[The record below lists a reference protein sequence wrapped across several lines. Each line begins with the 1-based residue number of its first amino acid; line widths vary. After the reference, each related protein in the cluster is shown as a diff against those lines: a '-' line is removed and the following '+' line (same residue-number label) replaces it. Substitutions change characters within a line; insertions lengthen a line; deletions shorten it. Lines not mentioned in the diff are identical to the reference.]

1 MGTFEEKHFYFSLPP
16 PPFFLYLR
24 ARWYPLLLYFS
35 RKMFFGK
42 TGENLLSEPL
52 KESLFS
58 PCFPLLTLPNL
69 DRFFSFFPFNPVGLG
84 LVFSPG
90 KESCV
95 LVYVCVEEEQSL
107 GRVRD
112 ETFLLLLSGPS
123 TQTPAVPSWKTFF
136 MSVVNYIRFPLRGEF
151 TMWSEP
157 SLIGHPLC
165 RGARGLQHHTRETW
179 VVFPPFSCI
188 IL

>member
-1 MGTFEEKHFYFSLPP
+1 
-16 PPFFLYLR
+16 
-24 ARWYPLLLYFS
+24 
-35 RKMFFGK
+35 MFFGK

-151 TMWSEP
+151 TM
-157 SLIGHPLC
+157 
-165 RGARGLQHHTRETW
+165 
-179 VVFPPFSCI
+179 
-188 IL
+188 